1 MPILISRNEAIARTL
16 PLMRRTRERAQQMA
30 ENGQKRDPV
39 NHRTKDQET
48 RHYKKEDKKPEVRER
63 REERHLARAH
73 AIKAG
78 IVRKGDGLELDH
90 RVPLTRGG
98 SNSPGNIRV
107 TSRHENRVKG
117 NKMPKR

>member
-1 MPILISRNEAIARTL
+1 
-16 PLMRRTRERAQQMA
+16 MA
-30 ENGQKRDPV
+30 ENGQVRDKI

-63 REERHLARAH
+63 REERHVARAH

-78 IVRKGDGLELDH
+78 IVTKHDGRELDH
-90 RVPLTRGG
+90 KIPLTRGG

-107 TSRHENRVKG
+107 TNRHANRTKG
-117 NKMPKR
+117 NKLPKR